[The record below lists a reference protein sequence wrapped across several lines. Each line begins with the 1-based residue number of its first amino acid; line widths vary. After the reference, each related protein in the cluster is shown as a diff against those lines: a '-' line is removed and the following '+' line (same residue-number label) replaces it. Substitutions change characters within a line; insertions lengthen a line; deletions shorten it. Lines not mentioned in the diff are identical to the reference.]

1 MSVSSPARY
10 VAMIV
15 DYLESEGFDCS
26 PALAEAG
33 IDRQSFQHL
42 DAVLPLDTLAHVS
55 HLMAK
60 GSGRPDIFL
69 ATGMRCGPAQYGE
82 LGRAMLTADTL
93 RDSIALTVRYYR
105 LITKT
110 TDLSMKEANGIV
122 EFCWQPTI
130 GLQYD
135 LLISAFDFVLGAFYH
150 RLVLVLGDELPDF
163 EVHFSTA
170 APKDEGRYR
179 RMKRGRFYF
188 AQGGLP
194 SMRLRID
201 ADILSTRMPLAN
213 PTMFQQA
220 EERVAMY
227 HKLQQQPQ
235 RDWKAWVEMM
245 LRETV
250 GHQPSLEELAVISNI
265 SPSTLTRNLAAQDC
279 NFRQLASDIRH
290 ERACLMLRDH
300 GMRVG
305 DVADALGYSAVGNF
319 IRAFKAQSG
328 MSPTQFTAASARE
341 VQSQTRSNQAFTQI
355 EPMA

>member
-1 MSVSSPARY
+1 
-10 VAMIV
+10 MIV
-15 DYLESEGFDCS
+15 EYLESEGFDCS

-42 DAVLPLDTLAHVS
+42 DAMLPLDTLALVS

-82 LGRAMLTADTL
+82 LGRAMLTAETL
-93 RDSIALTVRYYR
+93 RESIALTVRYYS

-110 TDLSMKEANGIV
+110 TVLSMKEANGIV

-150 RLVLVLGDELPDF
+150 RLVLVLGDEMPDF

-170 APKDEGRYR
+170 APSDEGRYR

-213 PTMFQQA
+213 PTMFNQA
-220 EERVAMY
+220 EARVAMY

-235 RDWKAWVEMM
+235 RDWKAWAEMM

-250 GHQPSLEELAVISNI
+250 GHQPSLEELAVISNV
-265 SPSTLTRNLAAQDC
+265 SPSTLTRYLAAQDC
-279 NFRQLASDIRH
+279 NFRQLAGDIRH
-290 ERACLMLRDH
+290 QRACVMLRDH

-305 DVADALGYSAVGNF
+305 DVAEALGYTAVGNF
-319 IRAFKAQSG
+319 IRAFKAQAG
-328 MSPTQFTAASARE
+328 MSPTQFTAQGSSDKR
-341 VQSQTRSNQAFTQI
+341 QNLSNQALTPVG
-355 EPMA
+355 PMASAVNS